1 MYDVEYKTYIKK
13 LTQNGYKKVNIPEI
27 EEKIIE
33 IYVNKNGNV
42 KSLRLFENGYK
53 IKDVKLSEVK
63 NGYLKYNIYTTDKQ
77 CKCRMLAQDI
87 YNTFNYTNCSNN
99 DIYYL
104 DDNKKNCNID
114 NLVSVNTLIEFYKE
128 KNNI

>member
-13 LTQNGYKKVNIPEI
+13 LTQNGYKKVNIPEL

-53 IKDVKLSEVK
+53 IKDVKLSEVN
-63 NGYLKYNIYTTDKQ
+63 NGYLKYNIYRKLLKLEGTP
-77 CKCRMLAQDI
+77 L
-87 YNTFNYTNCSNN
+87 FFF
-99 DIYYL
+99 L
-104 DDNKKNCNID
+104 
-114 NLVSVNTLIEFYKE
+114 
-128 KNNI
+128 

>member
-1 MYDVEYKTYIKK
+1 M
-13 LTQNGYKKVNIPEI
+13 QNVSARY
-27 EEKIIE
+27 
-33 IYVNKNGNV
+33 
-42 KSLRLFENGYK
+42 
-53 IKDVKLSEVK
+53 
-63 NGYLKYNIYTTDKQ
+63 
-77 CKCRMLAQDI
+77 I

>member
-13 LTQNGYKKVNIPEI
+13 LTQNGYKKVNIPEL

-53 IKDVKLSEVK
+53 RIVAPILNRLWTIAIPAALAGNPRNAKSINVLS
-63 NGYLKYNIYTTDKQ
+63 
-77 CKCRMLAQDI
+77 R
-87 YNTFNYTNCSNN
+87 
-99 DIYYL
+99 
-104 DDNKKNCNID
+104 
-114 NLVSVNTLIEFYKE
+114 
-128 KNNI
+128 